1 MLRYFRV
8 TDHISPSPSHNQKP
22 HYVRRTV
29 SLHTSEVQHMNYRLY
44 FWKNG
49 TFEKS
54 SSQEQ
59 SMCIVPAERNNPWTT
74 GSPHILQGNYLA
86 GDTHVILQVC
96 IYLLVFSAYTL
107 LLLVL
112 FFFLLNM
119 WMLLRK
125 LTVLRDSDWLW
136 LIPSWKEK
144 AMCNRSRWT
153 IWKLPIIAFLNLIC
167 HR

>member
-22 HYVRRTV
+22 HYVHRTV

-59 SMCIVPAERNNPWTT
+59 SMCIVLAERNNPWTN
-74 GSPHILQGNYLA
+74 GSPHVLQGNYLA

-112 FFFLLNM
+112 FFFSFKHVDAPKEANSAKRLGYGSGSFLIERKRLCATEADEQSESCPSLL
-119 WMLLRK
+119 
-125 LTVLRDSDWLW
+125 
-136 LIPSWKEK
+136 
-144 AMCNRSRWT
+144 
-153 IWKLPIIAFLNLIC
+153 F
-167 HR
+167 